1 MNLRIYSLWS
11 AWKYLKLVKVD
22 EYGRVLSEDK
32 LLFLFSFKRKSDDII
47 LLCSTKVLKTMIW
60 PPDKALLTGVN
71 FIATYRPDYAK
82 GDRIPYV
89 YYFVK
94 FIYSYHNHTIDKFIL
109 DAKNIL
115 KAACSY
121 WSANRKPFFET
132 FEETLYQTVVFGDY
146 VFSGKMLSSTPM
158 DEDR

>member
-1 MNLRIYSLWS
+1 
-11 AWKYLKLVKVD
+11 
-22 EYGRVLSEDK
+22 
-32 LLFLFSFKRKSDDII
+32 
-47 LLCSTKVLKTMIW
+47 
-60 PPDKALLTGVN
+60 VN

-94 FIYSYHNHTIDKFIL
+94 FIYSYHNHIIDKFIL

-115 KAACSY
+115 KAAYSY

-132 FEETLYQTVVFGDY
+132 FKETISDGRFGDY